1 MHYLVDGYNLMF
13 RLVDTGE
20 DLRKARDYIL
30 DDLSE
35 KLRFLDIEM
44 TIIFDAAYRPGDATR
59 RHRGNLEIIYTRNSE
74 SADDFIVEQLDE
86 DGRSY
91 DTMVVTSDRD
101 LAFRSRR
108 LGASCMSIEA
118 FVTWLDK
125 RYANKLRR
133 LKQQRSSSVQK
144 AASVEEPEPEQ
155 PICPPPEP
163 TASQSVN
170 ECYDYYRYVFEKR
183 LKKREE

>member
-1 MHYLVDGYNLMF
+1 MQYLVDGYNLMF

-30 DDLSE
+30 DNLSE
-35 KLRFLDIEM
+35 KLRFLDLEM

-59 RHRGNLEIIYTRNSE
+59 RHRGNLEIIYTRNTE
-74 SADDFIVEQLDE
+74 SADDYIVEQLDE

-101 LAFRSRR
+101 LAFRARR
-108 LGASCMSIEA
+108 LGAYSMSVEA
-118 FVTWLDK
+118 FITWLDK

-133 LKQQRSSSVQK
+133 RKQQRNPSLNGVSSAQSKPVQP
-144 AASVEEPEPEQ
+144 A
-155 PICPPPEP
+155 PPPAEP
-163 TASQSVN
+163 GPAQTVN
-170 ECYDYYRYVFEKR
+170 ECYDYYRYIFEKR
-183 LKKREE
+183 LREPEE